1 VLERHMTRISG
12 SQVAQSLEDAARPEG
27 ERATKPPVASWD
39 DLFDEPRVDLG
50 EREQPKVD

>member
-1 VLERHMTRISG
+1 MTRISG

-39 DLFDEPRVDLG
+39 DFFDEPRVDLG